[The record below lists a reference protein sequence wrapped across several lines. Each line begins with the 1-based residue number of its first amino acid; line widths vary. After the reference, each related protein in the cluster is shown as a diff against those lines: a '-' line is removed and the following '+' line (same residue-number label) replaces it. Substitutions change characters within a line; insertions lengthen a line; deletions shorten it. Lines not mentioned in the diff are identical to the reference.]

1 MVEIEVSQDFLDEM
15 KTELD
20 ELISVKRLEVAER
33 LKEAI
38 ALGDLSENSE
48 YEDAKNQ
55 QAFVEGRIKELE
67 DKIRAAKVITAPLG
81 RSVSLGSVVTIRST
95 EGHEVTYTIVSSAEA
110 DPFEYKISN
119 ESPVGKALLGKKKGQ
134 TVSVQAPAKVIEYEI
149 LKVDNKQAKGTATKA
164 EKAATKTE
172 PAKKAVTKTTA
183 KKAAVKKS
191 TAKAATKATAKKPAT
206 KAATK
211 TTTKTSARVSK
222 TKAKSA
228 GK

>member
-15 KTELD
+15 KAELD

-81 RSVSLGSVVTIRST
+81 RSVSLGSVVTIRSA

-119 ESPVGKALLGKKKGQ
+119 ESPVGKALLGKKKGE
-134 TVSVQAPAKVIEYEI
+134 TVSVQAPAKVIDYEI
-149 LKVDNKQAKGTATKA
+149 LKVDNKQVKGSAKA
-164 EKAATKTE
+164 EAAGKKTAAKKE
-172 PAKKAVTKTTA
+172 PAKKAASKKT
-183 KKAAVKKS
+183 
-191 TAKAATKATAKKPAT
+191 AATKKTAAA
-206 KAATK
+206 KARTNA
-211 TTTKTSARVSK
+211 SAK
-222 TKAKSA
+222 
-228 GK
+228 

>member
-149 LKVDNKQAKGTATKA
+149 LKVDNKQVKGAATKA
-164 EKAATKTE
+164 EPAAEQAATEAE
-172 PAKKAVTKTTA
+172 PAKKTVTKTAA
-183 KKAAVKKS
+183 KKTAAKKP

-206 KAATK
+206 KASSRA
-211 TTTKTSARVSK
+211 SK